1 MSWWYLG
8 AVANVVI
15 AVAYF
20 LISAA
25 IVVPLVRSRQLW
37 VNRLG
42 TATGLIF
49 WSCAMGHAGHAAH
62 LLLPALGMEEHAGLA
77 LRQAF
82 SWHVAIGD
90 AMTATIG
97 IWYWSLRKTYAPLM
111 RGAALFEDM
120 KESQRRALQIND
132 NIVQGLTVA
141 KMALELDQR
150 EKSEQALEEALA
162 SARGII
168 SDLLGKAGAENRL
181 GAGELV
187 RNEPASLS
195 HATP

>member
-62 LLLPALGMEEHAGLA
+62 LLLPSVGMEEHAGFA

-132 NIVQGLTVA
+132 NIVRV
-141 KMALELDQR
+141 
-150 EKSEQALEEALA
+150 
-162 SARGII
+162 
-168 SDLLGKAGAENRL
+168 
-181 GAGELV
+181 
-187 RNEPASLS
+187 
-195 HATP
+195 